1 MMEREGLPD
10 RHNHGSKVMVRREMS
25 AEIVKRRQSAS
36 YEDGGSL
43 QTSCSNECIQN
54 YVIL

>member
-1 MMEREGLPD
+1 MEREGLPD

-54 YVIL
+54 YVML